1 MPSRPPPRLTKA
13 EPVNGKRH
21 QRPGLTHAI
30 ERLEGGEADC
40 LIVTELARPVFS
52 ARAEHLA
59 AAKRR
64 ILDGEART
72 IVSVRRAI
80 WVRAD
85 ASSG

>member
-1 MPSRPPPRLTKA
+1 MGLRGPPADALLATRAGAL
-13 EPVNGKRH
+13 GDHGR
-21 QRPGLTHAI
+21 
-30 ERLEGGEADC
+30 GG
-40 LIVTELARPVFS
+40 R
-52 ARAEHLA
+52 RQA